1 MIFSNKL
8 RIFGEAL
15 DNPFFY
21 KKNIMI
27 TEFFKDFDF
36 KNFWSECSYS
46 ARDYIS
52 VLADDEMIDSVE
64 KELGYK
70 LPGSYIQM
78 MKSQNG
84 GLANKSV
91 FPTAEANSWADDHVA
106 ITGIMGIGRER
117 TYSLCGERGSQF
129 MIDEWGYPAIG
140 VYFADCPS
148 AGHDMILFDY
158 SNCGKD
164 GEPEIVHVDQEND
177 FKKTFLAKDFET
189 FIRGLK
195 AEEAFEEE

>member
-1 MIFSNKL
+1 MDLN
-8 RIFGEAL
+8 
-15 DNPFFY
+15 
-21 KKNIMI
+21 
-27 TEFFKDFDF
+27 FFKDFDF
-36 KNFWSECSYS
+36 KGFWSECSYS
-46 ARDYIS
+46 ARDYIG
-52 VLADDEMIDSVE
+52 VIPDDEMIDSIE

-70 LPGSYIQM
+70 LPGSYIQL
-78 MKSQNG
+78 MKLQNG

-91 FPTAEANSWADDHVA
+91 FPTNEANSWADDHVA

-117 TYSLCGERGSQF
+117 IHSLCGEQGSQF

-148 AGHDMILFDY
+148 AGHDMVLFDY

-177 FKKTFLAKDFET
+177 YKKTFLAKDFET
-189 FIRGLK
+189 FVRNLK
-195 AEEAFEEE
+195 AEEEFDVE